1 MSKLFEEISF
11 GNVTL
16 KNRLAVA
23 PMGTIHAMD
32 GGVSP
37 EQRAY
42 LVERAKGGYGLIYPS
57 AHTITTKYEHPHSS
71 GNFLCT
77 QSHADRLKLLADEIH
92 QYGAKLAIQLS
103 PGYDRVNVGTPD
115 TTDHV
120 SASEVPTF
128 WHPDH
133 NCRSLSVEEI
143 HELVRMAGVAAKMAK
158 DAGVDILEVHAY
170 GGYML
175 DQFISKIWNKR
186 EDEYGGSLEN
196 RLRFIKEFYTAIR
209 EAVGPDYPI
218 SVKFTPQ
225 HSFHGGRTLDDE
237 GVEIVKILDTWGF

>member
-1 MSKLFEEISF
+1 MSKLFQPITF
-11 GNVTL
+11 GNVTV

-23 PMGTIHAMD
+23 PMGTIHDHD

-103 PGYDRVNVGTPD
+103 PGYGRVNVGTPA

-120 SASEVPTF
+120 SASAVPTF

-143 HELVRMAGVAAKMAK
+143 HELVRLAGEAARMAK

-170 GGYML
+170 GG
-175 DQFISKIWNKR
+175 
-186 EDEYGGSLEN
+186 
-196 RLRFIKEFYTAIR
+196 
-209 EAVGPDYPI
+209 
-218 SVKFTPQ
+218 
-225 HSFHGGRTLDDE
+225 
-237 GVEIVKILDTWGF
+237 